1 MRQQYRQGGTFGLI
15 QVTYNP
21 CIVLFFVEMILSIH
35 RFIRGFVLS
44 LALSLHFRKS

>member
-21 CIVLFFVEMILSIH
+21 CIVLFVEMILSIH